1 MKEKIAV
8 YTCITGNYDELQEIS
23 KNVFEN
29 NIDYYCFTNNKN
41 VKSNTWKVIYIED
54 FSLTNHMLNR
64 KIKILGNELI
74 NDKYDILVWIDGNV
88 VIKEKISKFLSE
100 QCDLKNYSF
109 CAFKHPDRNCI
120 YDEGTACVRLKK
132 DNKDIILKQLSFY
145 EKDGYPRNNGLC
157 EMGIFVRRNNDKIVQ
172 ETMQLWYEMINKY
185 SKRDQLSFMW
195 CVKKRKLRLQ
205 VIPLTI
211 DDNKYFL
218 RINHYKNE
226 EKITDYRLYFG
237 DSSNFEI
244 DKVVDGK
251 YEKKDNNYVI
261 KNIVVPVDTNRIEFY
276 ACSIGSVEFSNLKLN
291 NNKIKNVTYYNSTTI
306 SNKTYFFNNSNVI
319 IMEGQF
325 IKNEKI
331 TISIELKI
339 ISAED
344 WIKIAHD
351 EYEENNK
358 LNLKLKEQ
366 EDTILKLSTDLND
379 IEKENDINKAK
390 IQAIENSKGWK
401 MLERLRKIKY
411 RNK

>member
-41 VKSNTWKVIYIED
+41 IKSNTWKVIYIED
-54 FSLTNHMLNR
+54 FLLTNHMLNR
-64 KIKILGNELI
+64 KIKILGHELI
-74 NDKYDILVWIDGNV
+74 NDKYDVLVWIDGNV
-88 VIKEKISKFLSE
+88 VIKEKISKFFAE
-100 QCDLKNYSF
+100 QCNLKEYSF

-120 YDEGTACVRLKK
+120 YDEGPACVRLKK

-218 RINHYKNE
+218 RVNLWTGLLGVYIRSCSNG
-226 EKITDYRLYFG
+226 EKFIIGKSCVNDFCRSFYGSWLWGNVQAAKT
-237 DSSNFEI
+237 
-244 DKVVDGK
+244 VV
-251 YEKKDNNYVI
+251 ENLVI
-261 KNIVVPVDTNRIEFY
+261 K
-276 ACSIGSVEFSNLKLN
+276 K
-291 NNKIKNVTYYNSTTI
+291 STI
-306 SNKTYFFNNSNVI
+306 F
-319 IMEGQF
+319 
-325 IKNEKI
+325 
-331 TISIELKI
+331 
-339 ISAED
+339 
-344 WIKIAHD
+344 
-351 EYEENNK
+351 
-358 LNLKLKEQ
+358 
-366 EDTILKLSTDLND
+366 
-379 IEKENDINKAK
+379 
-390 IQAIENSKGWK
+390 
-401 MLERLRKIKY
+401 
-411 RNK
+411 